1 MGDTPASK
9 SRGPNLRWLKSRPS
23 GTLRL
28 VFRLPIYL
36 YRLNLGWLLGY
47 RALLLIHQGR
57 KSGLL
62 RETVLEVISYDPVT
76 KESVVLSGWGEKADW
91 YRNIQVA
98 PAMEVQT
105 GKERYVPE
113 QRFLSPEENHAEIID
128 YERRHPLAAR
138 LFAKA
143 FGYPLGGT
151 ETMRQA
157 FASSMRLVAFR
168 PRDAGDKSRQPSDT
182 VRLWLP
188 RRTRFT
194 LPYTQGPAA

>member
-1 MGDTPASK
+1 VGDTPAAK
-9 SRGPNLRWLKSRPS
+9 SRGPNLGWLKSRPS

-62 RETVLEVISYDPVT
+62 RETVLEVIRYDPAT

-91 YRNIQVA
+91 YRNIEA
-98 PAMEVQT
+98 TPALEVRT
-105 GKERYVPE
+105 GGERSVPE
-113 QRFLSPEENHAEIID
+113 QRFLTPEENHAVLAD
-128 YERRHPLAAR
+128 YRRRHPLAFRIFAR
-138 LFAKA
+138 V

-151 ETMRQA
+151 EAMRRE
-157 FASSMRLVAFR
+157 FASSLRLVAFC
-168 PRDAGDKSRQPSDT
+168 PRDVES
-182 VRLWLP
+182 
-188 RRTRFT
+188 
-194 LPYTQGPAA
+194 